1 MRASALIPRL
11 YRVQFGRDMISDMRQ
26 LIKSYNKAVKAWG
39 KDVTEEQRQDA
50 QLSMMDLTI
59 FENVAYMMIKH
70 AGEDVPPT
78 PDEWLDS
85 IDGIFSIYNVM
96 PTILEL
102 WGENQKTTSIPKKK
116 KEPQQGNLLVQLLCC
131 AVQN

>member
-11 YRVQFGRDMISDMRQ
+11 YRVQFGRDMILDMRQ
-26 LIKSYNKAVKAWG
+26 LLKSYNKAVKSLG
-39 KDVTEEQRQDA
+39 KDVTEEQRQAA

-116 KEPQQGNLLVQLLCC
+116 
-131 AVQN
+131 

>member
-1 MRASALIPRL
+1 MMTRTVNIGGKEVRMRASALIPRL
-11 YRVQFGRDMISDMRQ
+11 YRVQFGRDMILDMRQ
-26 LIKSYNKAVKAWG
+26 LLKSYNKAVKSLG
-39 KDVTEEQRQDA
+39 KDVTEEQRQAA

-116 KEPQQGNLLVQLLCC
+116 
-131 AVQN
+131 

>member
-1 MRASALIPRL
+1 MMTRTVNIGGKEVRMRASALIPRL

-26 LIKSYNKAVKAWG
+26 LIKSYNKAVKSLG

-116 KEPQQGNLLVQLLCC
+116 
-131 AVQN
+131 

>member
-1 MRASALIPRL
+1 MMTRTVNIGGKEVRMRASALIPRL

-26 LIKSYNKAVKAWG
+26 LLKSYNKAVKSLG
-39 KDVTEEQRQDA
+39 KDVTEEQRQAA

-59 FENVAYMMIKH
+59 FENVAYMMIKY

-116 KEPQQGNLLVQLLCC
+116 
-131 AVQN
+131 

>member
-1 MRASALIPRL
+1 MMTRTVNIGGKEVRMRASALIPRL

-26 LIKSYNKAVKAWG
+26 LIKSYNKAVKSLG
-39 KDVTEEQRQDA
+39 KDVTEEQRQAA
-50 QLSMMDLTI
+50 QISMMDLTI

-116 KEPQQGNLLVQLLCC
+116 
-131 AVQN
+131 

>member
-1 MRASALIPRL
+1 MMTKTVNIGGKEVRMRASALIPRL

-26 LIKSYNKAVKAWG
+26 LLKSYNKAVKSLG
-39 KDVTEEQRQDA
+39 KDVTEEQRQAA

-59 FENVAYMMIKH
+59 FENVAYMMIKY

-116 KEPQQGNLLVQLLCC
+116 
-131 AVQN
+131 

>member
-1 MRASALIPRL
+1 MMTRTVNIGGKEVRMRASALIPRL

-26 LIKSYNKAVKAWG
+26 LLKSYNKAVKSLG
-39 KDVTEEQRQDA
+39 KDVTEEQRQAA
-50 QLSMMDLTI
+50 QISMMDLTI

-116 KEPQQGNLLVQLLCC
+116 
-131 AVQN
+131 